1 MLTRQ
6 LFKSYRFAARW
17 CGCGNV
23 CHDLPSS
30 QGAPTA
36 TRRHQPQIVISN
48 FRDVLGARSPAA
60 ASAVPS
66 ATAAAKL
73 GKAFIKIAF
82 QSQLLQ
88 ISCGCSC
95 CCCCSCCLGA
105 LIFSCSSILKV
116 QFICLMPAI
125 WVKTNGR
132 CKLNYRQQRWLLLP
146 RLLIDWPLTA

>member
-60 ASAVPS
+60 AASAAPA

-88 ISCGCSC
+88 ISCGCS
-95 CCCCSCCLGA
+95 CCCSCCLGA

-132 CKLNYRQQRWLLLP
+132 CELNYRQQRWLLLP

>member
-60 ASAVPS
+60 A
-66 ATAAAKL
+66 AKL

-88 ISCGCSC
+88 ISCGCS
-95 CCCCSCCLGA
+95 CCCSCCLGA

-132 CKLNYRQQRWLLLP
+132 CELNYRQQRWLLLP
-146 RLLIDWPLTA
+146 RLLID